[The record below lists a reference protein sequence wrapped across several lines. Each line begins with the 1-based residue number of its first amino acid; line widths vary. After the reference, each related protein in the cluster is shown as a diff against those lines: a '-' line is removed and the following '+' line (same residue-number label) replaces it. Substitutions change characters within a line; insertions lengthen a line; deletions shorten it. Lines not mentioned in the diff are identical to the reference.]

1 MNHEEGPSDRSHW
14 DDLAEQLGL
23 PAENAPASAKAKQ
36 PESSVYRPEPNLDKR
51 PNDPE
56 DRVADTPHT
65 PESPPDADA
74 GPEDDRP
81 ARRRRGRRGG
91 RRHRE
96 AREDSGSERT
106 RRPRSGAR
114 QEKRPRKAR
123 HSRGPVEP
131 QGEDIPDREVDLEE
145 PGDEHDIEP
154 QAPPNDS
161 GETDD
166 EEIEKISDWNIPS
179 WAEIVSGL
187 YRP

>member
-1 MNHEEGPSDRSHW
+1 MHHEEGPLGRSHW
-14 DDLAEQLGL
+14 DELAEQLGL
-23 PAENAPASAKAKQ
+23 PPDNTPTAARAK
-36 PESSVYRPEPNLDKR
+36 PPEPTVHRQESNLDDMR
-51 PNDPE
+51 EHAE
-56 DRVADTPHT
+56 DKPADTLHA
-65 PESPPDADA
+65 PERLPEEDT

-96 AREDSGSERT
+96 AREESGSGSA
-106 RRPRSGAR
+106 RRSRSAGR
-114 QEKRPRKAR
+114 SDKRPRKAR
-123 HSRGPVEP
+123 HSRGTDEP
-131 QGEDIPDREVDLEE
+131 LSQDMPDRNVDLEE
-145 PGDEHDIEP
+145 VQDEHDVEP

-166 EEIEKISDWNIPS
+166 EEMEKISDWNVPS